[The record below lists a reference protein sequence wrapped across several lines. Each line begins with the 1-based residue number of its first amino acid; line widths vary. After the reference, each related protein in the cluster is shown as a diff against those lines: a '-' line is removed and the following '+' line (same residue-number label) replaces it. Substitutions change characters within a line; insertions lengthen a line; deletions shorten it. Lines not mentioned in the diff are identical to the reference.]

1 MLEKKLEEK
10 KKPFNM
16 TLDIKDKRKKI
27 KFFR

>member
-10 KKPFNM
+10 KTFNT

-27 KFFR
+27 KSRK